1 MEIKES
7 VDRWLAAG
15 EKVAV
20 VTVIETS
27 GSSPRGA
34 GSIMAVSTSGGVV
47 GSVSAGCVEGAV
59 FREALE
65 VAESDCPRL
74 LRFREHPD
82 EEWDVTLPCGGE
94 IEVLVQ
100 PYDDE
105 VHELLFRL
113 MAKGTGFTNI
123 VVTEQNH
130 PMFGSQAVIGA
141 GEQACAWMDQSF
153 LEEALSVLD
162 RPADTDVA
170 QVETIMGART
180 LLVRQ
185 QDVFTL
191 VCVGAVHIA
200 ETLVPLA
207 HALGYRTVV
216 VDPRSAFLQPER
228 FPVAD
233 QLMACWPQEALAELT
248 PDQHFALCALTHDEK
263 IDSPALASALA
274 TDAFYIGCLG
284 SFKTLSKRRRYL
296 EDEGFGAAELGR
308 IRGPIGLHIGG
319 NSPEEIA
326 LSVLAQIQAVRY
338 GRIGHGEVMPGHTLA
353 NIPRPQK

>member
-1 MEIKES
+1 MNVKES

-15 EKVAV
+15 DKVAV
-20 VTVIETS
+20 ITVIETS

-59 FREALE
+59 FQEALE

-113 MAKGTGFTNI
+113 MAKGDGFTNI
-123 VVTEQNH
+123 IVTEQSH

-141 GEQACAWMDQSF
+141 DEQAFAWMDQSF
-153 LEEALSVLD
+153 LEEALSALD
-162 RPADTDVA
+162 QASGPNCAFT
-170 QVETIMGART
+170 QTIMGARS

-191 VCVGAVHIA
+191 VCIGAVHIA

-207 HALGYRTVV
+207 RALGYRTVV

-228 FPVAD
+228 FPDAD
-233 QLMACWPQEALAELT
+233 RLMACWPQEALAELA

-284 SFKTLSKRRRYL
+284 SFKTLSKRKDYL
-296 EDEGFGAAELGR
+296 EGEGFEAADLER
-308 IRGPIGLHIGG
+308 IWGPIGLYIGG
-319 NSPEEIA
+319 SNPEEIA

-338 GRIGHGEVMPGHTLA
+338 GRIGHGDAMPGHTLA
-353 NIPRPQK
+353 NIPQPQK